1 MTDGRFSGG
10 SRGFVVGHVCPE
22 AALRGAIAVVRDN
35 DEIAIDATRETIEL
49 CISSPELAERLASW
63 RPPASSGAA
72 IASKRGGVLA
82 RYGRQATPAS
92 QGASLD

>member
-1 MTDGRFSGG
+1 MSALE
-10 SRGFVVGHVCPE
+10 E
-22 AALRGAIAVVRDN
+22 AKKAW
-35 DEIAIDATRETIEL
+35 
-49 CISSPELAERLASW
+49 ASEYAGLSEEEMA
-63 RPPASSGAA
+63 ASSGAA